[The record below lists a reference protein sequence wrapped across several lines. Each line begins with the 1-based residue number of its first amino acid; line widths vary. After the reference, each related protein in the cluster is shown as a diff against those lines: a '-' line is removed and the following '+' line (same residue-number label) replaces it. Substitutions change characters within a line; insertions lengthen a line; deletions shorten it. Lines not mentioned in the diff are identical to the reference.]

1 MSVRYNVTGTFKL
14 RPRYTDR
21 RIRVMNSKERVDFSR
36 DLVAAHHVFPT
47 TMTPL
52 GYEALA
58 AQMYNG
64 TITSDVFTQ
73 KVKEL
78 ETLNTD
84 WFKVLTEDVF
94 SHQHTLSLSG
104 RCV

>member
-1 MSVRYNVTGTFKL
+1 M
-14 RPRYTDR
+14 
-21 RIRVMNSKERVDFSR
+21 
-36 DLVAAHHVFPT
+36 AAHHVFPT

-104 RCV
+104 GTEQLRYYASLGYAIDNDVIKEPIMNGIRQV